1 MHSLAAIHKE
11 ANMQRMEAKVV
22 MNETQHA
29 AIRAAAELSGMAMST
44 FFRWCA
50 LREADRL
57 GVQMKEADQ

>member
-1 MHSLAAIHKE
+1 
-11 ANMQRMEAKVV
+11 MQRMEAKVV

-29 AIRAAAELSGMAMST
+29 AIRAAAERSGMAMST

-57 GVQMKEADQ
+57 GVQIKEADQ